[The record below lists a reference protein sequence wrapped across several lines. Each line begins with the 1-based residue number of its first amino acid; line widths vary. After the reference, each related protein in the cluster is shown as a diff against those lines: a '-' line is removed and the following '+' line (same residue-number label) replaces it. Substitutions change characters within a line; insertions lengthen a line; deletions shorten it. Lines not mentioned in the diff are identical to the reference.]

1 MDKRIL
7 AAWVLAACI
16 GLPGAAPAQTSNAP
30 LIDRVARLERLLN
43 SDTLI
48 QLLQR
53 LERLQKEVQEL
64 RGELEVQ
71 THDLAQ
77 LKQRQRDLYLDM
89 DRRLREAQAAPAQG
103 PAPVAAATGGQAAPV
118 QPAQTGGTA
127 TSEPS
132 AGGAA
137 PPPVPAAS
145 AAAPGASEVDPIKEQ
160 DAYQTAFNLLKAGR
174 YDQAGTAF
182 DGFLREYPKG
192 KYSDNAQYWL
202 GEAYYVTRQF
212 EPAMGEFKKL
222 LADFP
227 ESPKLT
233 HALLKIGYI
242 YDELGQCAEA
252 EKSLN
257 DLVARFPQ
265 TTAARLAR
273 ERLQRMR
280 TGSCP

>member
-7 AAWVLAACI
+7 AACTLGVCFV
-16 GLPGAAPAQTSNAP
+16 LPGVALAQTSTAP
-30 LIDRVARLERLLN
+30 LSDRVARLERLLN

-77 LKQRQRDLYLDM
+77 LKQRQRELYLDI

-103 PAPVAAATGGQAAPV
+103 PATVAAATGSQAVPV
-118 QPAQTGGTA
+118 APAQTGGTA

-132 AGGAA
+132 TGAAA
-137 PPPVPAAS
+137 PPVTAAS
-145 AAAPGASEVDPIKEQ
+145 AATPGASEVDPIKEQ

-202 GEAYYVTRQF
+202 GEAYYVTRRF

-222 LADFP
+222 LAGFP

-252 EKSLN
+252 EKTLN